1 MLSSARS
8 GNIPAMPPELVELS
22 RQLAN
27 LIRLGHVA
35 EVDHAAA
42 RIRVQTGGLLSTW
55 IPWVT
60 PRAGFTRVW
69 NPPTV
74 GEQVLI
80 LSPSGE
86 LAAGVALS
94 GLYQSAHPAPSDS
107 PTLHRTTFPDGA
119 VIEYDHDSHHLDVSG
134 IATAAIHAD
143 ISITLDAPMTYVTGQ
158 LDVTNLITYHNGIAG
173 TGGSH
178 GNHVT
183 GSINVVAGDIT
194 ADSISLK
201 THVHSGVQSGGSNT
215 GAPV

>member
-1 MLSSARS
+1 
-8 GNIPAMPPELVELS
+8 MPPDLVELS

-42 RIRVQTGGLLSTW
+42 RIRVQSGGLLSTW

-86 LAAGVALS
+86 LAAGVALA

-107 PTLHRTTFPDGA
+107 PTLHRMTFPDGA
-119 VIEYDHDSHHLDVSG
+119 VIDYDHASHHLEVTG
-134 IATAAIHAD
+134 ITTAHVIASA
-143 ISITLDAPMTYVTGQ
+143 SITLDAPMTYVTGQ
-158 LDVTNLITYHNGIAG
+158 LDVEGLITYRDGIAG

-183 GSINVVAGDIT
+183 GSINVVSGDLT
-194 ADSISLK
+194 ADAISLK
-201 THVHSGVQSGGSNT
+201 THVHGGVQSGGATT
-215 GAPV
+215 GAPQ